1 MNELKLAREGDFGP
15 LMKVIPYFNFLGVE
29 MLRQEGRR
37 IAVMKFAPHLIGN
50 PTIPAIHGGT
60 LGALLESVALLE
72 CIATTESSAL
82 PKTITLTVDYL
93 RSGKAQD
100 VFASA
105 KVVKA
110 GRRITTLHCTAWQD
124 DENTPIAMA
133 TVVLKV

>member
-1 MNELKLAREGDFGP
+1 MDLAA
-15 LMKVIPYFNFLGVE
+15 LVQTIPYFRFLGVE
-29 MLRQEGRR
+29 LEVREGRR

-72 CIATTESSAL
+72 CLATTQSAAL
-82 PKTITLTVDYL
+82 PKTVTLTVDYL

-100 VFASA
+100 VFATA

-110 GRRITTLHCTAWQD
+110 GRRITTLHCTAWQE
-124 DENTPIAMA
+124 DETKPIAMA